1 MKPNFEAK
9 YIKLYVLSSFI
20 GATVGFI
27 VSFYRMILYR
37 LSINV
42 FYVSN
47 FILSKWYYPIIM
59 FIVLISLGSLIG
71 LILRHYPQI
80 RGAGVPQI
88 KYYLSLNE
96 PKNIVVEIALK
107 LFGSMISFASGLSLG
122 RAGPSMHIGTLVGLF
137 YHKHFYSHISKYRR
151 YLIIAGACAGMTA
164 TFSAPFTGIA
174 FSFEELKENKNH
186 IVFVCIALSSIFS
199 ILVIEHILGQSMILN
214 FNLPRI
220 LEVRHYISLL
230 PLGLIC
236 GLLASFQ
243 NILMNTFSKFYQN
256 IKNDILRP
264 VPAFIVAGIMI
275 MFFPYVLGSG
285 DLLIGSI
292 VMDKF
297 PIHMLFILIFVK
309 LFYTSVCST
318 SGAVGGVFF
327 PTFILGS
334 SIGSLYDIFL
344 VHYFPEYAMYGDL
357 FIVLGIT
364 SMMSG
369 ITRTPIMVCILIL
382 EISSSVS
389 NFVALMIVAIISY
402 MVAKVLGVTS
412 IYDFKED

>member
-1 MKPNFEAK
+1 M
-9 YIKLYVLSSFI
+9 
-20 GATVGFI
+20 
-27 VSFYRMILYR
+27 
-37 LSINV
+37 
-42 FYVSN
+42 
-47 FILSKWYYPIIM
+47 
-59 FIVLISLGSLIG
+59 
-71 LILRHYPQI
+71 
-80 RGAGVPQI
+80 
-88 KYYLSLNE
+88 
-96 PKNIVVEIALK
+96 
-107 LFGSMISFASGLSLG
+107 
-122 RAGPSMHIGTLVGLF
+122 
-137 YHKHFYSHISKYRR
+137 
-151 YLIIAGACAGMTA
+151 
-164 TFSAPFTGIA
+164 
-174 FSFEELKENKNH
+174 
-186 IVFVCIALSSIFS
+186 
-199 ILVIEHILGQSMILN
+199 
-214 FNLPRI
+214 
-220 LEVRHYISLL
+220 
-230 PLGLIC
+230 
-236 GLLASFQ
+236 
-243 NILMNTFSKFYQN
+243 
-256 IKNDILRP
+256 
-264 VPAFIVAGIMI
+264 
-275 MFFPYVLGSG
+275 
-285 DLLIGSI
+285 LIGSI

-382 EISSSVS
+382 EISSSIS

>member
-1 MKPNFEAK
+1 
-9 YIKLYVLSSFI
+9 
-20 GATVGFI
+20 
-27 VSFYRMILYR
+27 
-37 LSINV
+37 
-42 FYVSN
+42 
-47 FILSKWYYPIIM
+47 
-59 FIVLISLGSLIG
+59 
-71 LILRHYPQI
+71 
-80 RGAGVPQI
+80 
-88 KYYLSLNE
+88 
-96 PKNIVVEIALK
+96 
-107 LFGSMISFASGLSLG
+107 
-122 RAGPSMHIGTLVGLF
+122 
-137 YHKHFYSHISKYRR
+137 
-151 YLIIAGACAGMTA
+151 MTA

-243 NILMNTFSKFYQN
+243 NILMNTFSKFYQK

-334 SIGSLYDIFL
+334 SIGSLYDIFFGAL
-344 VHYFPEYAMYGDL
+344 FSRICYVWRFIYSVGNYFYDVWYYQNSYNGMYINIGDIK
-357 FIVLGIT
+357 FCFKFCRSYDSSYNIVYG
-364 SMMSG
+364 S
-369 ITRTPIMVCILIL
+369 
-382 EISSSVS
+382 
-389 NFVALMIVAIISY
+389 
-402 MVAKVLGVTS
+402 
-412 IYDFKED
+412 